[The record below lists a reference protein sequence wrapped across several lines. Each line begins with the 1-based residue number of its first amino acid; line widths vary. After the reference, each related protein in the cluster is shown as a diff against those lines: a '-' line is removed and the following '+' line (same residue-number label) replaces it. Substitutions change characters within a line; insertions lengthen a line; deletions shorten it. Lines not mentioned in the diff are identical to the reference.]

1 MGRRLFKHL
10 QSTSLRVC
18 DVAFERYRT
27 LLVVVDLISTLI
39 KILFTVLLFLS
50 VGFGIGYAAIDE
62 ETTSIII
69 QGVATGEAV
78 LLAIIF
84 TIVFHL
90 SILWFNK
97 VHEIENS
104 EKMAKKRR
112 NLRPIGTRVEVKAV
126 RQGHPSDAATVGM
139 QPAIISEQQIIDEPD
154 TVFMMEQ
161 DETDHNDD
169 TVYLLDYIGGEMIK
183 PLSSDHLRP
192 LTLTM
197 AILLLLSALFTLM
210 GLMACKSLLYQF
222 CHWLY

>member
-1 MGRRLFKHL
+1 M
-10 QSTSLRVC
+10 
-18 DVAFERYRT
+18 
-27 LLVVVDLISTLI
+27 
-39 KILFTVLLFLS
+39 LLFLS

-84 TIVFHL
+84 TIVFRL
-90 SILWFNK
+90 SIFWFNK

-104 EKMAKKRR
+104 KKMAKKRR
-112 NLRPIGTRVEVKAV
+112 HLPPVGTRVEVKAV
-126 RQGHPSDAATVGM
+126 RQVHPSDAAIVGM
-139 QPAIISEQQIIDEPD
+139 QPAIISEQQMDEPD

-169 TVYLLDYIGGEMIK
+169 TVYLLDSIGGEMIK

-210 GLMACKSLLYQF
+210 GLMACK
-222 CHWLY
+222 

>member
-1 MGRRLFKHL
+1 M
-10 QSTSLRVC
+10 
-18 DVAFERYRT
+18 
-27 LLVVVDLISTLI
+27 
-39 KILFTVLLFLS
+39 LLFLS

-78 LLAIIF
+78 LLAIIL
-84 TIVFHL
+84 FHL

-126 RQGHPSDAATVGM
+126 RQGHPSDAATVGI
-139 QPAIISEQQIIDEPD
+139 QPAIISEQQMIDEPD

-161 DETDHNDD
+161 DDTDHNDD

-197 AILLLLSALFTLM
+197 AVLLLLSALFTLM
-210 GLMACKSLLYQF
+210 GLMACKSLLYHKSAKQF
-222 CHWLY
+222 CFQHFLSLAVLTKIKMMNCF